1 MIGALG
7 TAAAQPSPGARMAI
21 DVESLYDR
29 RADNRWDR
37 TCIGD
42 VLERVTWSRPDR
54 VAITGWPGAFATP
67 EFERLT
73 YREADEVVNRVA
85 QGLLAR
91 GLQRGNRVLLLCEN
105 SVEAYLLKLGV
116 AKAGMVNVPLNPSLA
131 PDVITRLVA
140 LAEPRFAV
148 VDAELWPAVQP
159 AFESAGI
166 SPDVTIGIGGGPV
179 VGSVA
184 FPEFLAG
191 ASPEE
196 PDTVVHG
203 DDIWE
208 LLFTSGTTAL
218 PKGVMLTHASIGVN
232 LAQVDALHTMTPE
245 DRIIA
250 VLPFFHI
257 YGMTALM
264 NLPLRKGATV
274 VVLPRFDLTQF
285 LDVLEKYRITRA
297 HVAPP
302 VVLALAKHP
311 AVEGR
316 DFSALRFILSAA
328 APLDGALAR
337 LAAERLQVDIGQGY
351 GMTELSPGTHLVP
364 DGRAA
369 EAPPGSI
376 GRLVPSTEARLV
388 SLETGEDVGPGEEGE
403 IWIRGPQR
411 MKGYFGRPEETDT
424 MIDADG
430 WLHTG
435 DIGRVD
441 ADGWWF
447 VVDRVKEL
455 IKYKGYQ
462 VAPAELEA
470 VLIGNPDIAD
480 AAVIGVKDDATGEE
494 LPKAFIVRA
503 PGSSISEQEVMDYAA
518 SRLAPHKK
526 IRAVEFIEQ
535 VPKSAAG
542 KILRKNLK
550 AR

>member
-1 MIGALG
+1 
-7 TAAAQPSPGARMAI
+7 
-21 DVESLYDR
+21 
-29 RADNRWDR
+29 
-37 TCIGD
+37 
-42 VLERVTWSRPDR
+42 
-54 VAITGWPGAFATP
+54 
-67 EFERLT
+67 
-73 YREADEVVNRVA
+73 
-85 QGLLAR
+85 
-91 GLQRGNRVLLLCEN
+91 
-105 SVEAYLLKLGV
+105 
-116 AKAGMVNVPLNPSLA
+116 
-131 PDVITRLVA
+131 
-140 LAEPRFAV
+140 
-148 VDAELWPAVQP
+148 
-159 AFESAGI
+159 
-166 SPDVTIGIGGGPV
+166 
-179 VGSVA
+179 
-184 FPEFLAG
+184 
-191 ASPEE
+191 
-196 PDTVVHG
+196 
-203 DDIWE
+203 
-208 LLFTSGTTAL
+208 
-218 PKGVMLTHASIGVN
+218 
-232 LAQVDALHTMTPE
+232 MTPDE
-245 DRIIA
+245 RIIA

-470 VLIGNPDIAD
+470 VLLGSPDVAD
-480 AAVIGVKDDATGEE
+480 AAVIGVYDERGDEV
-494 LPKAFIVRA
+494 PKAFVVRR
-503 PGSSISEQEVMDYAA
+503 PGSTVTEDDVLAYVAA
-518 SRLAPHKK
+518 HTAPYK
-526 IRAVEFIEQ
+526 RVRRVEFIDA
-535 VPKSAAG
+535 VPKAASG
-542 KILRKNLK
+542 KILRRELRVRERE
-550 AR
+550 AAGRP